1 MSYFPFYI
9 DIKNKKCVVV
19 GGGTVA
25 LRKIEKLIWFEP
37 DITVI
42 APEISAEIDSIDG
55 MRLIKREF
63 VDSDLDGAFFVI
75 TATNNKKLN
84 ERIFRMCSGK
94 GILVNTVD
102 DKEKCSFIFPAIA
115 KRENI
120 TISVSTGGKSPIYTR
135 YLRKQIENLLDDRT
149 DDIIEILAGVRSK
162 IKREISVEENRKL
175 AFERILA
182 IALDDTD
189 DVTDEKIEVIIGD
202 LK

>member
-1 MSYFPFYI
+1 MQSNGRNSFSAGF
-9 DIKNKKCVVV
+9 
-19 GGGTVA
+19 GGA
-25 LRKIEKLIWFEP
+25 
-37 DITVI
+37 
-42 APEISAEIDSIDG
+42 A
-55 MRLIKREF
+55 
-63 VDSDLDGAFFVI
+63 
-75 TATNNKKLN
+75 
-84 ERIFRMCSGK
+84 
-94 GILVNTVD
+94 
-102 DKEKCSFIFPAIA
+102 
-115 KRENI
+115 ENI

>member
-9 DIKNKKCVVV
+9 DIKGKKCVVI
-19 GGGTVA
+19 GGGSVA

-42 APEISAEIDSIDG
+42 APEISAEIYSIHG
-55 MRLIKREF
+55 IRIIKREF
-63 VDSDLDGAFFVI
+63 SDSDLDGAFFVI

-84 ERIFRMCSGK
+84 ERIFRMCIEKS
-94 GILVNTVD
+94 ILVNTVD
-102 DKEKCSFIFPAIA
+102 DKEKCSFIFPAIV

-120 TISVSTGGKSPIYTR
+120 TVAVSTGGKSPIYAR
-135 YLRKQIENLLDDRT
+135 YMRENIERILDDRT
-149 DDIIEILAGVRSK
+149 DEIIGCLSDVRSR

-189 DVTDEKIEVIIGD
+189 DVTDEKIEEIIGD

>member
-1 MSYFPFYI
+1 M
-9 DIKNKKCVVV
+9 V

-25 LRKIEKLIWFEP
+25 LQKIEKLIMFEP
-37 DITVI
+37 KITVI
-42 APEISAEIDSIDG
+42 APEISDDILSIEG
-55 MRLIKREF
+55 IRIIKRAF
-63 VDSDLDGAFFVI
+63 LDSDLDGAFFVI
-75 TATNNKKLN
+75 TATNDEKLN
-84 ERIFRMCSGK
+84 EHIFRMCSEK
-94 GILVNTVD
+94 SILVNTVD
-102 DKEKCSFIFPAIA
+102 DKEKCSFIFPAIV
-115 KRENI
+115 KRENV
-120 TISVSTGGKSPIYTR
+120 TVAVSTSGKSPIYAR

>member
-1 MSYFPFYI
+1 MGYFPFCIY
-9 DIKNKKCVVV
+9 IKNKKCVVV

-25 LRKIEKLIWFEP
+25 LQKIEKLIMFEP
-37 DITVI
+37 KITVI
-42 APEISAEIDSIDG
+42 APEISDDILSIEG
-55 MRLIKREF
+55 IRIIKRAF
-63 VDSDLDGAFFVI
+63 LDRDLDDVFFVI
-75 TATNNKKLN
+75 TATNDGALN
-84 ERIFRMCSGK
+84 ERIFRMCAEKS
-94 GILVNTVD
+94 ILVNTVD
-102 DKEKCSFIFPAIA
+102 DKDKCSFIFPAII
-115 KRENI
+115 KRENV
-120 TISVSTGGKSPIYTR
+120 TAAVSTDGKSPIYAR

-189 DVTDEKIEVIIGD
+189 DVTDEKIEEIIGD

>member
-1 MSYFPFYI
+1 MSYFPFFI

-25 LRKIEKLIWFEP
+25 LRKIEKIKSFEP

-42 APEISAEIDSIDG
+42 SPEISDEIRSIG
-55 MRLIKREF
+55 GIRLIRRIF
-63 VDSDLDGAFFVI
+63 NDSDIDDAFFVI
-75 TATNNKKLN
+75 TATNDKKLN
-84 ERIFRMCSGK
+84 EHIFQMCSEK
-94 GILVNTVD
+94 SILVNTVD
-102 DKEKCSFIFPAIA
+102 DKEKCSFIFPALA
-115 KRENI
+115 KHDNV
-120 TISVSTGGKSPIYTR
+120 TAAVSTGGKSPIYAR
-135 YLRKQIENLLDDRT
+135 YLSQQIERMLDERT
-149 DDIIEILAGVRSK
+149 DDIIELLADVRST

-189 DVTDEKIEVIIGD
+189 NVTDEKIEEIIGD

>member
-1 MSYFPFYI
+1 MSCFPFYI
-9 DIKNKKCVVV
+9 DIKGKKCVVI
-19 GGGTVA
+19 GGGSVA

-42 APEISAEIDSIDG
+42 APEISAEIYSIHG
-55 MRLIKREF
+55 IRIIKREF
-63 VDSDLDGAFFVI
+63 SDSDLDGAFFVI

-102 DKEKCSFIFPAIA
+102 DKEKCSFIFSAIA

-120 TISVSTGGKSPIYTR
+120 TISVSTDGKSPIYAR
-135 YLRKQIENLLDDRT
+135 YMRENIERILDDRT
-149 DDIIEILAGVRSK
+149 DEIIGCLSDVRSR

>member
-1 MSYFPFYI
+1 MI
-9 DIKNKKCVVV
+9 
-19 GGGTVA
+19 GGGSVA

-42 APEISAEIDSIDG
+42 APEISAEIYSIHG
-55 MRLIKREF
+55 IRIIKREF
-63 VDSDLDGAFFVI
+63 SDSDLDGAFFVI

-84 ERIFRMCSGK
+84 ERIFRMCIEKS
-94 GILVNTVD
+94 ILVNTVD

>member
-9 DIKNKKCVVV
+9 DIKGKKCVVI
-19 GGGTVA
+19 GGGSVA

-42 APEISAEIDSIDG
+42 APEISAEIYSIHG
-55 MRLIKREF
+55 IRIIKREF
-63 VDSDLDGAFFVI
+63 SDSDLDGAFFVI

-84 ERIFRMCSGK
+84 ERIFRMCIEKS
-94 GILVNTVD
+94 ILVNTVD
-102 DKEKCSFIFPAIA
+102 DKEKCSFIFPAIV

-120 TISVSTGGKSPIYTR
+120 TVAVSTGGKSPIYTR

>member
-9 DIKNKKCVVV
+9 DIKGKKCVVI
-19 GGGTVA
+19 GGGSVA

-42 APEISAEIDSIDG
+42 APEISAEIYSIHG
-55 MRLIKREF
+55 IRIIKREF
-63 VDSDLDGAFFVI
+63 SDSDLDGAFFVI

-102 DKEKCSFIFPAIA
+102 DKEKCSFIFSAIA

-120 TISVSTGGKSPIYTR
+120 TISVSTDGKSPIYAR